1 MLVNK
6 AVAHPWFCDV
16 LGHMTTRHYV
26 AMFDDA
32 SYHLLA
38 AVFDWPGVVSAGG
51 EIGFVDVKHVIEYQA
66 EVSAGDILDIHAGV
80 TKVGNKSLTVNY
92 RMNNL
97 SKQELAATFECIY
110 VLFDMHERA
119 GLSLTDEL
127 REKALAH
134 TTHCAPQ
141 I

>member
-16 LGHMTTRHYV
+16 LQHMTTRYYV

-38 AVFDWPGVVSAGG
+38 TVFDWPGAISANG
-51 EIGFVDVKHVIEYQA
+51 EMGFVDVRHVIEYKA

-80 TKVGNKSLTVNY
+80 TKVGGKSLTVTY
-92 RMNNL
+92 QMNNL
-97 SKQELAATFECIY
+97 SKQELAATFECVY
-110 VLFDMHERA
+110 VLFDMHERTA
-119 GLSLTDEL
+119 LPLTDGL

-134 TTHCAPQ
+134 AGSE
-141 I
+141 